1 MADHAVIVRTLR
13 RATDHDRFACK
24 IRYRDESG
32 KRTDRFISPI
42 HVRGTVVRA
51 LCLGRQ
57 EVRQFKIGNI
67 EAIRLVNSASVLM
80 PAPIVELPT
89 HVVKPKVKD

>member
-1 MADHAVIVRTLR
+1 MPKANTTTQTLQ

-42 HVRGTVVRA
+42 RVRGTIVRA

-67 EAIRLVNSASVLM
+67 EAIRLVNSSSVLM
-80 PAPIVELPT
+80 PAPIIELPS
-89 HVVKPKVKD
+89 HVVQRKLKD